1 MLTDTELLD
10 AYSKTVIGV
19 VEEVGPA
26 VVGISGIGSGLI
38 LTPDGYVLT
47 NHHVASAAKR
57 YELHLRDGSILT
69 ADLVG
74 KDPHSDLALL
84 RANGAGLPSARLG
97 DSGQLRVGQLVVAIG
112 SPFGFQST
120 VTTGVV
126 SAVGRTMRAQ
136 SGRTIENIIQ
146 TDAPLNPGNSGG
158 PLVDS
163 RSQVV
168 GINTAIIAMA
178 QGICFA
184 VPSNT
189 AHRVVS
195 LLLRDGRGVRG
206 YLGITGESWP
216 IHRRVSRYYHLEQ
229 ESGVRVAHV
238 DPNGPAQHAGL
249 KKEDVLISLANHA
262 MKGVDDLQH
271 FLTDWPVGIPAEA
284 QLLRGTELVM
294 RTIIPTELKS

>member
-57 YELHLRDGSILT
+57 YEIHLRDGSILT

-74 KDPHSDLALL
+74 KDPHTDLALL

-146 TDAPLNPGNSGG
+146 TDAPLNPGNSGA
-158 PLVDS
+158 PMVDS

-189 AHRVVS
+189 AQRGVC
-195 LLLRDGRGVRG
+195 LLLRDGRVVRS
-206 YLGITGESWP
+206 YLGITGETWP
-216 IHRRVSRYYHLEQ
+216 IPRRANPCSHLAPAR
-229 ESGVRVAHV
+229 GGRIAHV
-238 DPNGPAQHAGL
+238 A
-249 KKEDVLISLANHA
+249 
-262 MKGVDDLQH
+262 
-271 FLTDWPVGIPAEA
+271 
-284 QLLRGTELVM
+284 
-294 RTIIPTELKS
+294 

>member
-10 AYSKTVIGV
+10 AYSRTVIGV

-57 YELHLRDGSILT
+57 YEIHLRDGSILT

-74 KDPHSDLALL
+74 KDPHTDQALL

-146 TDAPLNPGNSGG
+146 TDASLNPGNSGG

-189 AHRVVS
+189 AQRVVS
-195 LLLRDGRGVRG
+195 LLIRDGRVVRS
-206 YLGITGESWP
+206 YLGITGETWP
-216 IHRRVSRYYHLEQ
+216 IHRRVNRYYHLEQ
-229 ESGVRVAHV
+229 DSGVRIAHV
-238 DPNGPAQHAGL
+238 DPNGPAQGAGL
-249 KKEDVLISLANHA
+249 KKEDVLVSLANHTI
-262 MKGVDDLQH
+262 KDVDDLQH

-284 QLLRGTELVM
+284 QVLRGTELLKQ
-294 RTIIPTELKS
+294 TIIPVELKG

>member
-10 AYSKTVIGV
+10 AYSRTVIGV

-74 KDPHSDLALL
+74 KDPHTDLALL

-195 LLLRDGRGVRG
+195 VLIRDGRGVRG
-206 YLGITGESWP
+206 YLGITSETWP
-216 IHRRVSRYYHLEQ
+216 IHRRVNRYYHLEQ
-229 ESGVRVAHV
+229 DSGVRIAHL
-238 DPNGPAQHAGL
+238 DPNGPAQQAGL
-249 KKEDVLISLANHA
+249 KKEDVLVSLANHTI
-262 MKGVDDLQH
+262 KDVDDLQH

-284 QLLRGTELVM
+284 QVLRGTELLKQ
-294 RTIIPTELKS
+294 TIIPVELKS

>member
-10 AYSKTVIGV
+10 AYSRTVIGV

-57 YELHLRDGSILT
+57 YEVHLRDGSIVT

-74 KDPHSDLALL
+74 KDPHTDLALL

-97 DSGQLRVGQLVVAIG
+97 DSGQLRVGQLVDAIG

-163 RSQVV
+163 RSHVV

-189 AHRVVS
+189 AQRVVS
-195 LLLRDGRGVRG
+195 LLIRDGRVIRS
-206 YLGITGESWP
+206 YLGITGETWP
-216 IHRRVSRYYHLEQ
+216 IHRRVNRYYQLDQ
-229 ESGVRVAHV
+229 DSGVRIARL
-238 DPNGPAQHAGL
+238 DPNGPAQTAGL
-249 KKEDVLISLANHA
+249 QKEDVLVALANHP

-284 QLLRGTELVM
+284 QVLRGTELVK

>member
-10 AYSKTVIGV
+10 AYSRTVIGV

-47 NHHVASAAKR
+47 NHH
-57 YELHLRDGSILT
+57 
-69 ADLVG
+69 
-74 KDPHSDLALL
+74 
-84 RANGAGLPSARLG
+84 
-97 DSGQLRVGQLVVAIG
+97 
-112 SPFGFQST
+112 
-120 VTTGVV
+120 VV

-189 AHRVVS
+189 AQRVVS
-195 LLLRDGRGVRG
+195 LLLRDGRVVRG
-206 YLGITGESWP
+206 YLGITGEPWSL
-216 IHRRVSRYYHLEQ
+216 HRRLERYYHLDQ
-229 ESGVRVAHV
+229 ASGVRVAGLE
-238 DPNGPAQHAGL
+238 PNGPARQAGL
-249 KKEDVLISLANHA
+249 REGDVLMALADHPV
-262 MKGVDDLQH
+262 KGVDDLQR
-271 FLTDWPVGIPAEA
+271 FLTDWPVGVPAEA
-284 QLLRGTELVM
+284 KVIRGTELI
-294 RTIIPTELKS
+294 TKIIVP

>member
-10 AYSKTVIGV
+10 AYSRTVIGV

-26 VVGISGIGSGLI
+26 VVGVSGVGSGLI

-57 YELHLRDGSILT
+57 YEVHLRDGSILT

-74 KDPHSDLALL
+74 KDPHTDLALL

-189 AHRVVS
+189 AQRVVS
-195 LLLRDGRGVRG
+195 LLIRDGRVIRS
-206 YLGITGESWP
+206 YIGITGETWP
-216 IHRRVSRYYHLEQ
+216 IHRRVNRYYQLEQ
-229 ESGVRVAHV
+229 DSGVRIARL
-238 DPNGPAQHAGL
+238 DPNGPAQNAGL
-249 KKEDVLISLANHA
+249 VKEDVLVGLATHP

-284 QLLRGTELVM
+284 QVLRGTELLK